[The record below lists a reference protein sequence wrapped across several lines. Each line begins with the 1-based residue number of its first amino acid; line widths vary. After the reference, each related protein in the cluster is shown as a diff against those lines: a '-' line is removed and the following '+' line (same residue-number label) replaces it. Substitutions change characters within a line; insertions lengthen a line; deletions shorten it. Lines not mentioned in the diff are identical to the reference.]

1 MGSSLKGKGHPEKT
15 TTAGPVDDLHSCHP
29 TPGFSAAC
37 DNTRPVPSWLRSL
50 VTHHLKAAPRL
61 PLPRSRPRLSCDAF
75 RFSDSPTSVIT
86 ALAPPVQAAHPPTL
100 HGAPPPRSARVQS
113 LPHHHLPTLRS
124 HEVAGYLDAVAAE
137 RTYGSWPCASP
148 PTLASGT
155 LLGAHY
161 DPEHTKGAARGN
173 ELEPGEAPSC
183 RTAKGV
189 RCGTAPSCQL
199 LLSHPGPA
207 PVPPGCSARPRLST
221 CRHSV
226 ATQQKDSLCSMR
238 KTV

>member
-61 PLPRSRPRLSCDAF
+61 PLPHSRPRLSCDAF

-100 HGAPPPRSARVQS
+100 HGAPPPRSARGQG
-113 LPHHHLPTLRS
+113 LPHPQLPTQRS
-124 HEVAGYLDAVAAE
+124 HEAPPEETSWSLGRLPPVAQSRESGVA
-137 RTYGSWPCASP
+137 RLLPVNSCC
-148 PTLASGT
+148 PTQGLPRFP
-155 LLGAHY
+155 LGVLH
-161 DPEHTKGAARGN
+161 DHGCRRAATRWQRN
-173 ELEPGEAPSC
+173 K
-183 RTAKGV
+183 RTA
-189 RCGTAPSCQL
+189 
-199 LLSHPGPA
+199 
-207 PVPPGCSARPRLST
+207 SAL
-221 CRHSV
+221 
-226 ATQQKDSLCSMR
+226 
-238 KTV
+238 